1 MMEMGHCIEDIV
13 DLGWDESR
21 SNTVGK
27 KTESDLPRA
36 VDHNRR
42 NSLAERHQPLVSAIS
57 GNDVKPYVFHT
68 SYTPK
73 FLFRFLGIAYER
85 FPVIIHCGQSRSYD
99 IRGLIVVSLDQRQ
112 SPTLSPSRQPVV
124 TFRHVCK
131 EYVRGRSRIVALQ
144 DICIEVPQGEFCA
157 LMGPSGSGKS
167 TLLNLAAGLDSPT
180 SGEILLEGTSTE
192 RFGDREWT
200 MMRRD
205 KLGIVFQAFHL
216 VPSLTAAEN
225 VALPLRL
232 GGASSSGSFRAQ
244 IHRML
249 ELVGLQDR
257 ANHRP
262 HELSGGEQQRVAIAR
277 AFVHQPR
284 LILAD
289 EPTGNLDSRNGEE
302 VVTLLRRCSQEF
314 GQTVVLATHSS
325 EAAGAAD
332 RRLSLRDGQLM

>member
-1 MMEMGHCIEDIV
+1 M
-13 DLGWDESR
+13 
-21 SNTVGK
+21 
-27 KTESDLPRA
+27 
-36 VDHNRR
+36 
-42 NSLAERHQPLVSAIS
+42 
-57 GNDVKPYVFHT
+57 
-68 SYTPK
+68 
-73 FLFRFLGIAYER
+73 
-85 FPVIIHCGQSRSYD
+85 
-99 IRGLIVVSLDQRQ
+99 VSLDQLQ
-112 SPTLSPSRQPVV
+112 SPTLSPSLQPVV

-131 EYVRGRSRIVALQ
+131 EYVRGHSRIVALQ
-144 DICIEVPQGEFCA
+144 DICIEIPQGEFCA

-180 SGEILLEGTSTE
+180 SGEILLEGNSTE
-192 RFGDREWT
+192 TFGDREWT
-200 MMRRD
+200 MMRRE

-232 GGASSSGSFRAQ
+232 GGASSAIFRTH
-244 IHRML
+244 IDRML
-249 ELVGLQDR
+249 ELVGLLGR

-314 GQTVVLATHSS
+314 GQTVLLATHSN
-325 EAAGAAD
+325 EAAAAAD
-332 RRLSLRDGQLM
+332 RRLSLRDGQLI